1 MEQSKSK
8 IIDKLDDVENRENL
22 TLEDLDIQYRTG
34 RAIVSGTGRDRKV
47 SYRTG
52 YACTIGD
59 VKDTVWMK
67 LAEETVE
74 RILSADFLERTEAFV
89 RRTGLPTER
98 RSSTSVHQAALEIC
112 TAQLWK
118 SSKWISKKEHHRD
131 PSQVFTLEAGIIV
144 LVCSSVLV
152 RAPNALAE
160 GKRR

>member
-8 IIDKLDDVENRENL
+8 IIDNLDDVEKRENI
-22 TLEDLDIQYRTG
+22 TLEDLDIQYHTG

-59 VKDTVWMK
+59 VKDTVWIK

-89 RRTGLPTER
+89 RRTGLPAER
-98 RSSTSVHQAALEIC
+98 RSNTSVHQAALEIC

-118 SSKWISKKEHHRD
+118 SSKWLHFEQFVDEVIEVD
-131 PSQVFTLEAGIIV
+131 
-144 LVCSSVLV
+144 
-152 RAPNALAE
+152 
-160 GKRR
+160 

>member
-1 MEQSKSK
+1 MEQSKCK

-22 TLEDLDIQYRTG
+22 TLEDLDIEHHTG
-34 RAIVSGTGRDRKV
+34 RAVVSGTGRDRKV

-52 YACTIGD
+52 YACAIGD
-59 VKDTVWMK
+59 VKDTVWME

-118 SSKWISKKEHHRD
+118 SSKWLHFEKFADEVIKVD
-131 PSQVFTLEAGIIV
+131 
-144 LVCSSVLV
+144 
-152 RAPNALAE
+152 
-160 GKRR
+160 

>member
-59 VKDTVWMK
+59 VKDTVWMM

-118 SSKWISKKEHHRD
+118 SSKWLHFEKFADEVIKVD
-131 PSQVFTLEAGIIV
+131 
-144 LVCSSVLV
+144 
-152 RAPNALAE
+152 
-160 GKRR
+160 